1 MGDREIIFLI
11 AKNFWF
17 DTVRRTH
24 EKGGAVE

>member
-1 MGDREIIFLI
+1 MGNREMIFLI

-24 EKGGAVE
+24 EKGGAGV